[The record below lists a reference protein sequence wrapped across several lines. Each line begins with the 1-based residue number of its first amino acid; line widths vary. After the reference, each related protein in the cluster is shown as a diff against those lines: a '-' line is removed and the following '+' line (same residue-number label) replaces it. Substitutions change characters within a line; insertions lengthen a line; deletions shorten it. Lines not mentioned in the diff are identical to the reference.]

1 MKLDDKYI
9 EACEKLDW
17 TVHEGDGGTV
27 DLEKY
32 SPAGEDFCFF
42 VSIEHFAEEIREYA
56 AYFDI
61 DAHIEMWIEARH
73 NGMSGVPSTRE
84 LVKDAEDIDTM
95 LKELA
100 EAVTKVEDGSKE
112 KAPEEEN
119 KTYEEDFA
127 ERFTNATLYCRQPD
141 GEDHPIQCRAA
152 IYGEK
157 KCPYGY
163 DFVRMITDLQV
174 RQCES
179 CRACWKEA
187 TEK

>member
-17 TVHEGDGGTV
+17 TVREGDDDTV

-32 SPAGEDFCFF
+32 SPAGEDFCFY
-42 VSIEHFAEEIREYA
+42 VSIEHFAEEVREYA

-100 EAVTKVEDGSKE
+100 EAVTKAEDGTEE
-112 KAPEEEN
+112 KN
-119 KTYEEDFA
+119 KTYEKDFA
-127 ERFTNATLYCRQPD
+127 ERFPNATLYCRQPD

-163 DFVRMITDLQV
+163 DFVKMITDLQV
-174 RQCES
+174 RQSES

-187 TEK
+187 MKE